1 MSALIVKAKMLQ
13 VLQENK
19 NSLYAQLAG
28 KSFWLKN

>member
-19 NSLYAQLAG
+19 NFLYAQLAG